1 MQKKQK
7 TSLVWFRND
16 LRVNDQTALYQATKE
31 SEQVI
36 ALYCFDPRHFAE
48 TQFGFKKTEK
58 FRAQFLIET
67 VHELRRNLEQH
78 HIALLVFH
86 EKPETVIPKLI
97 SDYSI
102 EAIYLQKE
110 WTSEETAVT
119 DALKNE
125 LKHIV
130 WHEYYDQFLFHPED
144 IPYTEFKKI
153 PEVFTEFRK
162 QCEKTVR
169 VKSRLETPKLPVTN
183 LVENSTVIP
192 SLSDLGFE
200 AFETHPK
207 TAFPFQGGENQAL
220 TRIEEYFWETRKLS
234 VYKKTRNGLVGKDY
248 SSKLSAWL
256 ANGSISARTIYWEVK
271 RYEKEIGANEDTYW
285 LIFEL
290 IWRDYFKYISL
301 KHGNKI
307 FQLQGILGKNYDWK
321 FHPKAFQQ
329 WTNGQTKEPFVNANM
344 IELQQTGWMSNRGR
358 QNVASF
364 WAKEWEQDWRIAAAY
379 FESMLVDYDVHSNY
393 GNWIYN
399 SGVGNDPRDRKFN
412 IKRQAEMYDANG
424 AFQKLWLQTS
434 LF

>member
-1 MQKKQK
+1 
-7 TSLVWFRND
+7 
-16 LRVNDQTALYQATKE
+16 
-31 SEQVI
+31 
-36 ALYCFDPRHFAE
+36 
-48 TQFGFKKTEK
+48 
-58 FRAQFLIET
+58 
-67 VHELRRNLEQH
+67 
-78 HIALLVFH
+78 
-86 EKPETVIPKLI
+86 
-97 SDYSI
+97 
-102 EAIYLQKE
+102 
-110 WTSEETAVT
+110 
-119 DALKNE
+119 
-125 LKHIV
+125 
-130 WHEYYDQFLFHPED
+130 
-144 IPYTEFKKI
+144 
-153 PEVFTEFRK
+153 
-162 QCEKTVR
+162 
-169 VKSRLETPKLPVTN
+169 
-183 LVENSTVIP
+183 
-192 SLSDLGFE
+192 
-200 AFETHPK
+200 
-207 TAFPFQGGENQAL
+207 
-220 TRIEEYFWETRKLS
+220 
-234 VYKKTRNGLVGKDY
+234 VGKDY

-329 WTNGQTKEPFVNANM
+329 WTNRQTKEPFVNANM

-379 FESMLVDYDVHSNY
+379 FESMLIDYDVHSNY